1 MRTKRYNK
9 NKNLFKSKKL
19 FTYYNKKDSKK
30 QKNINNI
37 KNNIINNINNI
48 YIKKRNK
55 IKL

>member
-9 NKNLFKSKKL
+9 NINLFKSKKL